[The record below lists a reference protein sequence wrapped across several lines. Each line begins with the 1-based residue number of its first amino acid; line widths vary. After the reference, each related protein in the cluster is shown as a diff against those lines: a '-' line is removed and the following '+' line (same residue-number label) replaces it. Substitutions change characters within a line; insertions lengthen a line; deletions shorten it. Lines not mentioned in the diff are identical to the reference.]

1 MITITIT
8 SQDSCSYDES
18 SVFYKCLNN
27 KLLATCCEVESDMI
41 RRTVALK
48 TLSA

>member
-1 MITITIT
+1 MITITIP
-8 SQDSCSYDES
+8 SQNSCSYDES
-18 SVFYKCLNN
+18 SAFYKCLNN
-27 KLLATCCEVESDMI
+27 KLLATCCEVESDVI